1 MANTYTQI
9 HIQAVFSVQDRYCLI
24 KKTWKDELYQYITG
38 IIQNYG
44 HKLLAINGMP
54 DHIHVFFGMRP
65 TQSLS
70 DLMQNVKG
78 SSSQW
83 INEKRFIS
91 GRFSWQEGYGAF
103 SYSKSQ
109 VDPVIEYIKRQEI
122 HHHRKTF
129 LEEYLDFLERFQVP
143 YDERYIFKPVEYNI
157 GDI

>member
-9 HIQAVFSVQDRYCLI
+9 HIQAVFSVQDRSCLI
-24 KKTWKDELYQYITG
+24 KKFWKDELYQYITG

-44 HKLLAINGMP
+44 HKILAINGMP

-83 INEKRFIS
+83 INEEKFIV

-103 SYSKSQ
+103 SYSKSH
-109 VDPVIEYIKRQEI
+109 VNPVIEYIKRQEI
-122 HHHRKTF
+122 HHHKKTF
-129 LEEYLDFLERFQVP
+129 VEEYLEFLERFQVP
-143 YDERYIFKPVEYNI
+143 HDERYIFKPVEY
-157 GDI
+157 DMDDV